1 MTHAAFLSGKFKKFI
16 CNDLDFRGV
25 ELFKQAVSGKFK
37 NENRWISRDDFF
49 KLKDSDLYAR
59 FCWSFGNNQK
69 RLLVFKTKRETK
81 KSFALCDSV

>member
-37 NENRWISRDDFF
+37 NENRSFPREFVIDT
-49 KLKDSDLYAR
+49 
-59 FCWSFGNNQK
+59 FCKETLVVFLLGFVELFHRSS
-69 RLLVFKTKRETK
+69 LVF
-81 KSFALCDSV
+81 